1 MRFAPPKVGQV
12 RLRAGRFCFGRAGR
26 CSALTRR
33 NAILLHGVVN
43 CGPAK
48 GYVWPVLAPAEGLVR
63 AGTVLRG
70 GAVLLQRFA
79 FGSRRLCG
87 SLEMSCVRFTPVFFP
102 LSGKK
107 RRLAMSCVSIPPGR
121 DRHSCVLAVLA
132 RLSALVGSLRNCA
145 FICGDLDGVTTGV
158 GYTKRNAVFVQRSF
172 CYKFMIRYDTAGRT
186 LGLRAPDCAKESS
199 TLWTLFTLRRGW
211 VGADSRRRHPG
222 TIGDPPDSDKRRP
235 HCGWSGRSCITARQ
249 QVDAGTAGL
258 NPWP

>member
-87 SLEMSCVRFTPVFFP
+87 SLEMSCVRFTPAVCRISAKQDG
-102 LSGKK
+102 L
-107 RRLAMSCVSIPPGR
+107 RYLAFLFRAGR
-121 DRHSCVLAVLA
+121 DRHSCVLAALFGYLPLWVHFGIV
-132 RLSALVGSLRNCA
+132 RLFVAISTGLPGTLGYGAGGAAFVRLCAAALVLLC
-145 FICGDLDGVTTGV
+145 FPPGVRW
-158 GYTKRNAVFVQRSF
+158 GY
-172 CYKFMIRYDTAGRT
+172 
-186 LGLRAPDCAKESS
+186 APQTCAKEPLA
-199 TLWTLFTLRRGW
+199 LWTLL
-211 VGADSRRRHPG
+211 
-222 TIGDPPDSDKRRP
+222 I
-235 HCGWSGRSCITARQ
+235 
-249 QVDAGTAGL
+249 
-258 NPWP
+258 

>member
-1 MRFAPPKVGQV
+1 MFWACGALFRADAKKRHSASWG
-12 RLRAGRFCFGRAGR
+12 RELRAGEGLRLAGFSSGRRACARGDCPARR
-26 CSALTRR
+26 CSSVAACCTW
-33 NAILLHGVVN
+33 IVSVI
-43 CGPAK
+43 
-48 GYVWPVLAPAEGLVR
+48 
-63 AGTVLRG
+63 
-70 GAVLLQRFA
+70 AVLLQRFA

-172 CYKFMIRYDTAGRT
+172 CYRFMIRNDTAGSP
-186 LGLRAPDCAKESS
+186 LGLRAPN
-199 TLWTLFTLRRGW
+199 LRQRVFDSLDSLHWIRG
-211 VGADSRRRHPG
+211 VGTFYAVRAS
-222 TIGDPPDSDKRRP
+222 
-235 HCGWSGRSCITARQ
+235 
-249 QVDAGTAGL
+249 V
-258 NPWP
+258 NPWL